1 MKNKKV
7 CDVYMSF
14 SEQVKEELRREK
26 VTLHNKDLEFVK
38 NIFLDR
44 GFLFDPS
51 KSYCLEFRLTS
62 QADVDSIIER
72 INRIIQDKISF
83 HQFKRANYFI
93 LYIKAVDD
101 IIDFLACIG
110 APCAAMELMQIKM
123 LKDVRNYANRATN
136 FDTANLD
143 KTIMASKKQIAAIKK
158 IGVNLLPEGLQ
169 EIARLRI
176 KYPEISLKALGEM
189 LSNPLSRSGV
199 NHRLLKIIQIAKMED
214 K

>member
-1 MKNKKV
+1 
-7 CDVYMSF
+7 MSF
-14 SEQVKEELRREK
+14 SEQVKEELRRKK
-26 VTLHNKDLEFVK
+26 VVLQNEDLEFVK

-72 INRIIQDKISF
+72 INSVIQDKISF
-83 HQFKRANYFI
+83 HQAKRSNYFV

-101 IIDFLACIG
+101 IIDFLTCIG
-110 APCAAMELMQIKM
+110 APCAAMELMQVKM

-143 KTIMASKKQIAAIKK
+143 KTVMASKKQITAIKK
-158 IGVNLLPEGLQ
+158 IGINSLPKGLQ
-169 EIARLRI
+169 EVARLRV
-176 KYPEISLKALGEM
+176 KYPEVSLKSLGKM
-189 LSNPLSRSGV
+189 LQKPLSRSGV
-199 NHRLLKIIQIAKMED
+199 NHKLLKIIQIANMED